1 MQRCYNIRSV
11 RFLGS
16 VENLMVLFPWKCHRK
31 HTTAN
36 THDYGAKANGS
47 SKLSKGKLIV
57 ANTKIIYGA
66 KYQFQAFD

>member
-1 MQRCYNIRSV
+1 
-11 RFLGS
+11 
-16 VENLMVLFPWKCHRK
+16 MVLLPWKCHRK